1 MGFLYKY
8 GSYPKNHSSGVKVR
22 SATERLYT
30 RLCELTIEGLDI
42 SDYNRR
48 YFGSHIGHADV
59 LRGHLAKYGYIL
71 EWALSGIDKNPE
83 NIVLLDYGGGHGM
96 LSLLAKEAGVG
107 TVIHNDIYPISC
119 QDAEKIASAIGLRA
133 DHYVPGDIYG
143 VCEYC
148 KINGINCDVVANY
161 DVIEHIYDIN
171 DFLGKLNTLSDGPMS
186 VFLASGA
193 NELNP
198 RIRSILQKLHMDV
211 ECRDRP
217 AKYGQKPT
225 DTTRAILDVRK
236 EIVSR
241 RSPSLPVETVERLA
255 LLTRGLIEREIVAAV
270 DAYLVSGK
278 FPEPPMHP
286 TNTCDP
292 YTGTWFEHLMDPYQ
306 LADCLFRNEFV
317 VEVKCGYYDSSG
329 RPLRR
334 ITKSFLNAATTMLGR
349 HGLRLAPY
357 YALFATRR

>member
-8 GSYPKNHSSGVKVR
+8 GSYPKNHSSSVKVR
-22 SATERLYT
+22 CAAERLYT
-30 RLCELTIEGLDI
+30 RLRELTMEGLEI

-48 YFGSHIGHADV
+48 YFGSHVGHADV

-96 LSLLAKEAGVG
+96 LSLLAKEVGVG

-133 DHYVPGDIYG
+133 DHYVPGDIDG

-148 KINGINCDVVANY
+148 KIHGISCDVVANY
-161 DVIEHIYDIN
+161 DVIEHIYDID

-186 VFLASGA
+186 VFLASAA
-193 NELNP
+193 NNLNP
-198 RIRSILQKLHMDV
+198 RIRRLLQKQHH
-211 ECRDRP
+211 EFEYQDRP
-217 AKYGQKPT
+217 LKYGRKPT
-225 DTTRAILDVRK
+225 DAIRAILDIRK
-236 EIVSR
+236 EIVSS
-241 RSPSLPVETVERLA
+241 RSPSLPVEKVEHLA
-255 LLTRGLIEREIVAAV
+255 VLTRGLMEREIVAAV
-270 DAYLVSGK
+270 DTYLATGK
-278 FPEPPMHP
+278 FPEPPKHP

-292 YTGTWFEHLMDPYQ
+292 YTGNWFERLMDPHQ
-306 LADCLFRNEFV
+306 LAASLSRRGFV
-317 VEVKCGYYDSSG
+317 TEVRCGYYDSSSNLLS
-329 RPLRR
+329 RSL
-334 ITKSFLNAATTMLGR
+334 KAALNAAITVLGR

-357 YALFATRR
+357 FALYARR